1 MIITKLAL
9 ERRTFLRGMGATIAL
24 PFLDAM
30 VPALSAASAS
40 AGPLRLGFVYVPNG
54 MFLPNFHPEGSGGTG
69 YTMTP
74 VLKPLEALREHVVV
88 VSGLSNMP
96 VLANDQ
102 GGGVHTR
109 NHAGWLSGVLPK
121 RTEGANITSAKT
133 VDQYAADKLGADTP
147 LRSLELTLES
157 NYQVGNCEAGYSCAY
172 LNSTSWRAP
181 NAPLPHES
189 DPRVVFQ
196 RLFGDGGSVAARLAQ
211 MQKDRSIL
219 DSVMESVTRLE
230 KRLGVADRTVMGD
243 YLDSVRDIETRI
255 QRAELSNATT
265 PLPAVEQPSGVP
277 EEYDAHAK
285 LLMDLLHL
293 AYQGDITRVSCLQV
307 GRELSG
313 RTYPWIGVPEAHH
326 GVSHHQR
333 DPHNI
338 AQKTKIDAYN
348 MSLFGYLLEKM
359 RQTRDGDG
367 TLLDHVLFMY
377 GAGMGDGDRHTPLDL
392 PVVLA
397 GGGRG
402 QLTGGRHL
410 RYEENTPF
418 MNLCVTLLD
427 KVGVTVD
434 QLGDS
439 TGRLTDL

>member
-1 MIITKLAL
+1 MIITKRSLD
-9 ERRTFLRGMGATIAL
+9 RRTFLRGTGIAVAL

-30 VPALSAASAS
+30 VPALDAAPTA
-40 AGPLRLGFVYVPNG
+40 PTRLGFVYVPNG
-54 MFLPNFHPEGSGGTG
+54 MFLPNFHPEGASGSS
-69 YTMTP
+69 YQMTP
-74 VLKPLEALREHVVV
+74 ILKPLEPLRDRVVV

-133 VDQYAADKLGADTP
+133 ADQYAADVLGAETS

-196 RLFGDGGSVAARLAQ
+196 RLFGDGGSLTARLQQ

-219 DSVMESVTRLE
+219 DSVMESVQALRR
-230 KRLGVADRTVMGD
+230 RLGAGDQAVMGD
-243 YLDSVRDIETRI
+243 YLDSVREVEQRI
-255 QRAELSNATT
+255 QRAEHANETT
-265 PLPAVEQPSGVP
+265 PLPAIEQPSGMP
-277 EEYDAHAK
+277 EEYDEHAK
-285 LLMDLLHL
+285 LLLDLLHL
-293 AYQGDITRVSCLQV
+293 AYQGDVTRVSCLQV
-307 GRELSG
+307 GRELSN

-333 DPHNI
+333 DAHNI

-348 MSLFGYLLEKM
+348 MSLFVRLLEKL
-359 RQTRDGDG
+359 RDTPEGDG
-367 TLLDHVLFMY
+367 SVLDHSLFLY
-377 GAGMGDGDRHTPLDL
+377 GAGMGDGDKHTPLDL

-397 GGGRG
+397 GGAHG
-402 QLTGGRHL
+402 QMKGGRHV
-410 RYEENTPF
+410 RYPENTPF
-418 MNLCVTLLD
+418 MNLCLTILA
-427 KVGVTVD
+427 KVGVSVD
-434 QLGDS
+434 RLGDS
-439 TGRLTDL
+439 TGLLTDL

>member
-1 MIITKLAL
+1 MSLP
-9 ERRTFLRGMGATIAL
+9 RRTFLRGVGAAVAL
-24 PFLDAM
+24 PWLDAM
-30 VPALSAASAS
+30 APALSAAPA
-40 AGPLRLGFVYVPNG
+40 APDRLGFVYVPNG
-54 MFLPNFHPEGSGGTG
+54 MFLPNFHPTGSLGRA
-69 YTMTP
+69 YELTP
-74 VLKPLEALREHVVV
+74 ILQPLAGVREHFVV

-172 LNSTSWRAP
+172 LNSTSWRGP
-181 NAPLPHES
+181 SSPLPHEG

-196 RLFGDGGSVAARLAQ
+196 RLFGDGGSVAARIEE
-211 MQKDRSIL
+211 MRKDRSIL
-219 DSVMESVTRLE
+219 DSVLESLGSLR
-230 KRLGVADRTVMGD
+230 KRLGVGDRAAMGD
-243 YLDSVRDIETRI
+243 YLDSVREVEQRI
-255 QRAELSNATT
+255 VRAERANAVA
-265 PLPAVEQPSGVP
+265 PLPTVEQPSGIP
-277 EEYDAHAK
+277 DEYDAHAK
-285 LLMDLLHL
+285 LLMDLLVL
-293 AYQGDITRVSCLQV
+293 AYQGDITRVSCLQI

-333 DPHNI
+333 DPHNVQ
-338 AQKTKIDAYN
+338 QKTRIDVYN
-348 MSLFGYLLEKM
+348 MSLFARLLEKM
-359 RQTRDGDG
+359 RDTREGDG
-367 TLLDHVLFMY
+367 SLLDHILFLY

-397 GGGRG
+397 GGANG
-402 QLTGGRHL
+402 QLQGGRHV
-410 RYEENTPF
+410 RYPENTPF
-418 MNLCVTLLD
+418 MNLGLTLLA
-427 KVGVTVD
+427 KVGVSVD
-434 QLGDS
+434 KLGDS
-439 TGRLTDL
+439 TGLLTDL

>member
-1 MIITKLAL
+1 MIITKLSL
-9 ERRTFLRGMGATIAL
+9 DRRTFLRGAGIAVAL

-30 VPALSAASAS
+30 VPALDAAPA
-40 AGPLRLGFVYVPNG
+40 APKRLGFVYVPNG
-54 MFLPNFHPEGSGGTG
+54 MWPPNFHPEGGGGAT
-69 YTMTP
+69 YQITP
-74 VLKPLEALREHVVV
+74 VLRSVEPLREHTVV

-109 NHAGWLSGVLPK
+109 NHSGWLSGVLTK

-133 VDQYAADKLGADTP
+133 ADQFAADVLGAETS

-196 RLFGDGGSVAARLAQ
+196 RLFGDGGSLSMRLAQ

-219 DSVMESVTRLE
+219 DSVMESIAALK
-230 KRLGVADRTVMGD
+230 KRLGVADQTVMGD
-243 YLDSVRDIETRI
+243 YLESLREVEQRI
-255 QRAELSNATT
+255 QRAESANAST
-265 PLPAVEQPSGVP
+265 PLPSLEQPSGVP
-277 EEYDAHAK
+277 EEYDDHAK
-285 LLMDLLHL
+285 LLFDLLHL
-293 AYQGDITRVSCLQV
+293 AYQGDVTRVSCLQI

-338 AQKTKIDAYN
+338 AQKTKIDIYN
-348 MSLFGYLLEKM
+348 LSLFARLLQKLKE
-359 RQTRDGDG
+359 TPEGDG
-367 TLLDHVLFMY
+367 TLLDHSLFLY
-377 GAGMGDGDRHTPLDL
+377 GAGMGDPDKHTPLEL
-392 PVVLA
+392 PCLLA
-397 GGGRG
+397 GGAHG
-402 QLTGGRHL
+402 QLKGGRHL
-410 RYEENTPF
+410 KYPDNTPL
-418 MNLCVTLLD
+418 MNLLLTMLA
-427 KVGVTVD
+427 KVDVQVD
-434 QLGDS
+434 TLGDS
-439 TGRLTDL
+439 TGLLTDL

>member
-1 MIITKLAL
+1 
-9 ERRTFLRGMGATIAL
+9 
-24 PFLDAM
+24 
-30 VPALSAASAS
+30 
-40 AGPLRLGFVYVPNG
+40 
-54 MFLPNFHPEGSGGTG
+54 
-69 YTMTP
+69 
-74 VLKPLEALREHVVV
+74 
-88 VSGLSNMP
+88 

-121 RTEGANITSAKT
+121 RTEGANITNAKT
-133 VDQYAADKLGADTP
+133 VDQYAADKLGAETP

-172 LNSTSWRAP
+172 LNSTSWRSP
-181 NAPLPHES
+181 NSPLPHES

-196 RLFGDGGSVAARLAQ
+196 RLFGDGGSVSARLAQ

-230 KRLGVADRTVMGD
+230 RRLGVSDRMVMGD
-243 YLDSVRDIETRI
+243 YLDSVRDVESRI
-255 QRAELSNATT
+255 QRAEQSNETT

-293 AYQGDITRVSCLQV
+293 AFQGDITRVSCLQV

-348 MSLFGYLLEKM
+348 MSLFAYLLDKM
-359 RQTRDGDG
+359 RQTPEGDG
-367 TLLDHVLFMY
+367 TLLDHSMFMY

-402 QLTGGRHL
+402 QLKGGRHI
-410 RYEENTPF
+410 RYQENTPF
-418 MNLCVTLLD
+418 MNLCVTMLD

-434 QLGDS
+434 ALGDS

>member
-1 MIITKLAL
+1 
-9 ERRTFLRGMGATIAL
+9 
-24 PFLDAM
+24 
-30 VPALSAASAS
+30 
-40 AGPLRLGFVYVPNG
+40 
-54 MFLPNFHPEGSGGTG
+54 
-69 YTMTP
+69 
-74 VLKPLEALREHVVV
+74 
-88 VSGLSNMP
+88 
-96 VLANDQ
+96 
-102 GGGVHTR
+102 
-109 NHAGWLSGVLPK
+109 
-121 RTEGANITSAKT
+121 
-133 VDQYAADKLGADTP
+133 
-147 LRSLELTLES
+147 
-157 NYQVGNCEAGYSCAY
+157 
-172 LNSTSWRAP
+172 
-181 NAPLPHES
+181 
-189 DPRVVFQ
+189 
-196 RLFGDGGSVAARLAQ
+196 

-230 KRLGVADRTVMGD
+230 RRLGVTDRLVMGD
-243 YLDSVRDIETRI
+243 YLDSVRDVEARI
-255 QRAELSNATT
+255 QRAEQSNETT

-277 EEYDAHAK
+277 DEYDAHAK

-348 MSLFGYLLEKM
+348 MSLFAYLLEKM
-359 RQTRDGDG
+359 RQTPDGDG
-367 TLLDHVLFMY
+367 SLLDHALFMY

-392 PVVLA
+392 PIVLA
-397 GGGRG
+397 GSGRG

-410 RYEENTPF
+410 RYAENTPF

-434 QLGDS
+434 AVGDS
-439 TGRLTDL
+439 TGRLSDL

>member
-1 MIITKLAL
+1 MFITKRSLD
-9 ERRTFLRGMGATIAL
+9 RRTFLRGTGVVVAL

-30 VPALSAASAS
+30 APALNAAPSA
-40 AGPLRLGFVYVPNG
+40 PKRLGFVYVPNG
-54 MFLPNFHPEGSGGTG
+54 MWPPHFHPEGNGGAG

-74 VLKPLEALREHVVV
+74 VLRAIESLREHTVV

-109 NHAGWLSGVLPK
+109 NHSGWLSGVLPK

-133 VDQYAADKLGADTP
+133 ADQFAADVLGADTS

-181 NAPLPHES
+181 NSPLPHES

-196 RLFGDGGSVAARLAQ
+196 RLFGDGGSVSARLAQ

-219 DSVMESVTRLE
+219 DSVMESVADLR
-230 KRLGVADRTVMGD
+230 KRLGVSDQTVMGD
-243 YLDSVRDIETRI
+243 YLDSVREVEQRI
-255 QRAELSNATT
+255 QRAEQANENA

-277 EEYDAHAK
+277 EAYDDHAK
-285 LLMDLLHL
+285 LLFDLLHL
-293 AYQGDITRVSCLQV
+293 AYQGDVTRVSCLQV

-313 RTYPWIGVPEAHH
+313 RSYPWIGVPEAHH
-326 GVSHHQR
+326 SVSHHQR

-348 MSLFGYLLEKM
+348 LSLF
-359 RQTRDGDG
+359 TRFLQKLKETPEGDG
-367 TLLDHVLFMY
+367 TVLDHSLFLY
-377 GAGMGDGDRHTPLDL
+377 GAGMGDPDKHTPLEL
-392 PVVLA
+392 PCLLA
-397 GGGRG
+397 GGAHG
-402 QLTGGRHL
+402 QLQGGRHV
-410 RYEENTPF
+410 RYPENTPL
-418 MNLCVTLLD
+418 MNLLLTMLAKVDVQVD
-427 KVGVTVD
+427 KI
-434 QLGDS
+434 GDS
-439 TGRLTDL
+439 TGLLTGL

>member
-9 ERRTFLRGMGATIAL
+9 DRRSFLRGAGATIAL
-24 PFLDAM
+24 PWLDAM
-30 VPALSAASAS
+30 VPALSATTAA
-40 AGPLRLGFVYVPNG
+40 PHRLGFVYVPNG
-54 MFLPNFHPEGSGGTG
+54 MFLPNFHPEGPGGTT

-74 VLKPLEALREHVVV
+74 ILAPLEPLRERVVI
-88 VSGLSNMP
+88 VSGLSNRP
-96 VLANDQ
+96 VFANDQ

-133 VDQYAADKLGADTP
+133 ADQYAADVLGAETA

-157 NYQVGNCEAGYSCAY
+157 NFQVGNCEAGYSCAY

-196 RLFGDGGSVAARLAQ
+196 RLFGDGGSVSARLDE
-211 MQKDRSIL
+211 MRKDRSIL
-219 DSVMESVTRLE
+219 DSVLESVAGLKR
-230 KRLGVADRTVMGD
+230 RLGATDRHVMGD
-243 YLDSVRDIETRI
+243 YLESVRDVEQRI
-255 QRAELSNATT
+255 QRAERTNESS
-265 PLPAVEQPSGVP
+265 PLPPVDQPSGIP
-277 EEYDAHAK
+277 DEYDAHAR
-285 LLMDLLHL
+285 LLLDLLHL
-293 AYQGDITRVSCLQV
+293 AYQGDVTRVSCLQI

-338 AQKTKIDAYN
+338 QQKTKIDTYN
-348 MSLFGYLLEKM
+348 MSLFTYLLDKLQ
-359 RQTRDGDG
+359 QTREGDG
-367 TLLDHVLFMY
+367 TLLDHSLWLY

-397 GGGRG
+397 GGAHGA
-402 QLTGGRHL
+402 LKGGRHV
-410 RYEENTPF
+410 RYAENTPF
-418 MNLCVTLLD
+418 MNLCVTVLD
-427 KVGVTVD
+427 KVGVTVNR
-434 QLGDS
+434 LGDS
-439 TGRLTDL
+439 TGVLANL